1 MKYLKLF
8 KNKLFSGFILILIL
22 ISVFYFLNSADNH
35 LKDIVTYTVK
45 KVDLPITIHES
56 GNLVALK
63 STKIINQVPGR
74 RAILEVVEEGTEITE
89 EDVKKG
95 KVLVKLDSDDLETQ
109 RDQMLITVENSYAS
123 YLNAQENLE
132 IVKKE
137 NDSMIKAAELK
148 VTFAKMDLEKY
159 LGDKLANEIIEK
171 RNKGEEINYKEIINS
186 EKLGGE
192 ALNKKRQLENN
203 IDLAKEEVIRAQN
216 ELDWSKKLAEKGYI
230 TKNELEADQL
240 SLKQKGVNLEQAQL
254 SFQLFINYEFS
265 KNVEQLLSDYTEAVA
280 ELERTKAKCKSRL
293 IQAESDLKSKKASYR
308 LNEKRLAELE
318 TDIENCTIRATAPG
332 FVTYSTT
339 AGGGFRALIQ
349 GVTIQPGAT
358 VWQSQELLVIPDFNS
373 MGVDVKVHEASI
385 QKISL
390 GQIANV
396 KVSSIP
402 NKVFKGKV
410 IQISNMPDQSLKML
424 NPDVNVYVV
433 KIELMDKD
441 KAMKPGMNA
450 DVEILIKELKN
461 VIAVPIVSVN
471 FEKGKAYCEVFER
484 GKNIVKR
491 YVELGE
497 SSETM
502 VEIKEGLKE
511 GDIVVLSYKGPTKGA
526 VKKEEMVER
535 GKIEPKPSEKE
546 TKNERPK

>member
-1 MKYLKLF
+1 MKYLRPF
-8 KNKLFSGFILILIL
+8 KNRIFLGFILILIL
-22 ISVFYFLNSADNH
+22 ISVFYFFNSTDKQS
-35 LKDIVTYTVK
+35 KDIVTYKVK

-63 STKIINQVPGR
+63 STKITNQVPGR
-74 RAILEVVEEGTEITE
+74 RTILEVVDEGTEITE

-109 RDQMLITVENSYAS
+109 RDQMEITVENSYAS

-137 NDSMIKAAELK
+137 NDSMIKEAELK

-159 LGDKLANEIIEK
+159 LGASLANEVIEK
-171 RNKGEEINYKEIINS
+171 KNKRENIDYKEIINS

-216 ELDWSKKLAEKGYI
+216 ELEWSKKLSEKGYI

-254 SFQLFINYEFS
+254 SFQLFVNYEFP
-265 KNVEQLLSDYTEAVA
+265 KNLEQLLSNYTEAVA
-280 ELERTKAKCKSRL
+280 ELDRTKSKAKSRL
-293 IQAESDLKSKKASYR
+293 IQAESDLKSKRAAYK
-308 LNEKRLAELE
+308 LNEKRLTDLE
-318 TDIENCTIRATAPG
+318 TNIKNCTIVATAPG
-332 FVTYSTT
+332 FVTYSTS
-339 AGGGFRALIQ
+339 AGSFRALIQ
-349 GVTIQPGAT
+349 GVQIQPGAT
-358 VWQSQELLVIPDFNS
+358 VWQSQELLVLPDFNS

-390 GQIANV
+390 DQIANV
-396 KVSSIP
+396 KISSIP

-410 IQISNMPDQSLKML
+410 VQISNMPDQSLKSL

-433 KIELMDKD
+433 KVELIDKD
-441 KAMKPGMNA
+441 KAMRPGMNA
-450 DVEILIKELKN
+450 DVEILLKELKN
-461 VIAVPIVSVN
+461 VIAIPIVAVN
-471 FEKGKAYCEVFER
+471 FEKGQAYCEVLE
-484 GKNIVKR
+484 GKNIVRRNVK
-491 YVELGE
+491 LGE

-502 VEIKEGLKE
+502 VEVKEGLKE
-511 GDIVVLSYKGPTKGA
+511 GDVVVLSYKGPTKGT
-526 VKKEEMVER
+526 VKKEEMAEK
-535 GKIEPKPSEKE
+535 GKIETKTPEKE
-546 TKNERPK
+546 IKK

>member
-1 MKYLKLF
+1 MKYLRPF
-8 KNKLFSGFILILIL
+8 KNRIFLGFILILIL
-22 ISVFYFLNSADNH
+22 ISVFYFFNSTDKQS
-35 LKDIVTYTVK
+35 KDIVTYKVK

-63 STKIINQVPGR
+63 STKITNQVPGR
-74 RAILEVVEEGTEITE
+74 RTILEVVDEGTEITE

-109 RDQMLITVENSYAS
+109 RDQMEITVENSYAS

-137 NDSMIKAAELK
+137 NDSMIKEAELK

-159 LGDKLANEIIEK
+159 LGASLANEVIEK
-171 RNKGEEINYKEIINS
+171 KNKRENIDYKEIINS

-216 ELDWSKKLAEKGYI
+216 ELEWSKKLSEKGYI

-254 SFQLFINYEFS
+254 SFQLFVNYEFP
-265 KNVEQLLSDYTEAVA
+265 KNLEQLLSNYTEAVA
-280 ELERTKAKCKSRL
+280 ELDRTKSKAKSRL
-293 IQAESDLKSKKASYR
+293 IQAESDLKSKRAAYK
-308 LNEKRLAELE
+308 LNEKRLTDLE
-318 TDIENCTIRATAPG
+318 TNIKNCTIVATAPG
-332 FVTYSTT
+332 FVTYSTS
-339 AGGGFRALIQ
+339 AGSFRALIQ
-349 GVTIQPGAT
+349 GVQIQPGAT
-358 VWQSQELLVIPDFNS
+358 VWQSQELLVLPDFNS

-390 GQIANV
+390 DQIANV
-396 KVSSIP
+396 KISSIP

-410 IQISNMPDQSLKML
+410 VQISNMPDQSLKSL

-433 KIELMDKD
+433 KVELIDKD
-441 KAMKPGMNA
+441 KAMRPGMNA
-450 DVEILIKELKN
+450 DVEILLKELKN
-461 VIAVPIVSVN
+461 VIAIPIVAVN
-471 FEKGKAYCEVFER
+471 FEKGQAYCEVLE
-484 GKNIVKR
+484 GKNIVRRNVK
-491 YVELGE
+491 LGE

-502 VEIKEGLKE
+502 VEVKDGVKE
-511 GDIVVLSYKGPTKGA
+511 GDVVVLSYKGPTKGT
-526 VKKEEMVER
+526 VKKEEMAEK
-535 GKIEPKPSEKE
+535 GKIETKTPEKE
-546 TKNERPK
+546 IKK